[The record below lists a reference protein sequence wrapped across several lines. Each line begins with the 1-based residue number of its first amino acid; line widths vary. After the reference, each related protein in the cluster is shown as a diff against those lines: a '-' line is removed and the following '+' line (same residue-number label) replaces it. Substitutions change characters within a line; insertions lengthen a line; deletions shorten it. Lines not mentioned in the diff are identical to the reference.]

1 MERSLS
7 GKVDPVLKCIINYK
21 RTSTTLS
28 PDLVCYP
35 GKGANAE
42 EKQES
47 LQMAD
52 NFIDQMKYPRMKTQ
66 ASRWLSGLG
75 SCSIT
80 RRSWFYKAIYRWRM
94 DYSPIPTASSKS

>member
-21 RTSTTLS
+21 RTGTKLT
-28 PDLVCYP
+28 PDVVRYP

-66 ASRWLSGLG
+66 ASRWISCLG

-80 RRSWFYKAIYRWRM
+80 RQSWFYKAVYRWRM
-94 DYSPIPTASSKS
+94 DYSLIPTASSKS

>member
-7 GKVDPVLKCIINYK
+7 GKVDPVLICIISYK
-21 RTSTTLS
+21 RTSTTIS
-28 PDLVCYP
+28 PDVVRYP
-35 GKGANAE
+35 GKGANAQ

-66 ASRWLSGLG
+66 VSRWISGLG

-80 RRSWFYKAIYRWRM
+80 RRSWFYKDIYRWGM
-94 DYSPIPTASSKS
+94 DYSPIPAASSKS